1 MYLVH
6 VYAAVEVTV
15 GDNVA
20 NAAQFD
26 VSGRAEEAGGGQV
39 CIRAAGGHCG
49 HVVNTT
55 TVTTVRS
62 EQKNSRTVR
71 TDTTVTVRT
80 LRCGVS
86 FPRPHRV

>member
-1 MYLVH
+1 M
-6 VYAAVEVTV
+6 YAAVEVTV

-55 TVTTVRS
+55 TVTTVTTVYRQS
-62 EQKNSRTVR
+62 QVTTLRTVTAVSRTV
-71 TDTTVTVRT
+71 
-80 LRCGVS
+80 RCGVS
-86 FPRPHRV
+86 FPRHPGYK

>member
-1 MYLVH
+1 M
-6 VYAAVEVTV
+6 YAAVEVTV

-20 NAAQFD
+20 NAAQFN

-55 TVTTVRS
+55 TVTTVTNSQNS
-62 EQKNSRTVR
+62 ENTQNSEM
-71 TDTTVTVRT
+71 
-80 LRCGVS
+80 RCQLS
-86 FPRPHRV
+86 TPPRV

>member
-1 MYLVH
+1 M
-6 VYAAVEVTV
+6 YAAVEGTV

-49 HVVNTT
+49 HVVNTRTVT
-55 TVTTVRS
+55 TVTTVTDSHKSQHS
-62 EQKNSRTVR
+62 EQ
-71 TDTTVTVRT
+71 
-80 LRCGVS
+80 
-86 FPRPHRV
+86 

>member
-1 MYLVH
+1 M
-6 VYAAVEVTV
+6 YAAVEVTV

-20 NAAQFD
+20 NAAQFN

-55 TVTTVRS
+55 TVTTVTNSQNS
-62 EQKNSRTVR
+62 ENTQNSENSEMQCE
-71 TDTTVTVRT
+71 
-80 LRCGVS
+80 LS
-86 FPRPHRV
+86 PPPRV

>member
-1 MYLVH
+1 M
-6 VYAAVEVTV
+6 YAAVEVTV

-55 TVTTVRS
+55 TVTTFRTLRTVTAV
-62 EQKNSRTVR
+62 RTVR
-71 TDTTVTVRT
+71 TVT
-80 LRCGVS
+80 CSVS
-86 FPRPHRV
+86 FPRHPGYK